1 MKDEAVVYVKQ
12 GGKTQLSRRTCRIS
26 KNPRYII
33 SVDNAFIIRSWDPNM
48 EKLCHKSAQDA
59 IGVKLD
65 KIFPML
71 YEKVSKI
78 FIDGKKKQIK
88 NFQNPCF
95 RGSDLAADI
104 QLNPIKDKKAK
115 VKGVSIIFTNISG
128 GCFLDETLSSSE
140 KMIAIGKVASTLAH
154 GIRNPLN
161 AIKGAV
167 VYLNGKYG
175 REATLIE
182 FSKIINDEINR
193 LDNFISNFLSTAKG
207 EDKLFP
213 ANLNDIIK
221 RILVMIKPRTELQ
234 NIKISTNY
242 SELPHIVLAP
252 FQAEQAFFNI
262 INNAIEAMPD
272 GGTLDIRTSL
282 AFEDNARYAVTYI
295 TDTGK
300 GIPKKTLF
308 RLGKLSME
316 NNKDGRGFGIFL
328 SREIIKSYGGKLF
341 WESSKEKGTTFKVF
355 LPIK

>member
-1 MKDEAVVYVKQ
+1 M
-12 GGKTQLSRRTCRIS
+12 SRKADLNP
-26 KNPRYII
+26 KNPKYIF
-33 SVDNAFIIRSWDPNM
+33 SVDNAFIIRLWDSNM
-48 EKLCHKSAQDA
+48 EKLCYRSAQDA

-71 YEKVSKI
+71 YEKVSKV

-104 QLNPIKDKKAK
+104 QLNPIKDKNAK
-115 VKGVSIIFTNISG
+115 VKEVSIIFTNISG
-128 GCFLDETLSSSE
+128 GCSLDKTLSNSE

-175 REATLIE
+175 RESTLNE

-207 EDKLFP
+207 FEDKLLP
-213 ANLNDIIK
+213 TNLNDMIK

-242 SELPHIVLAP
+242 SALPHIVLAP
-252 FQAEQAFFNI
+252 FQIEQVFFNI
-262 INNAIEAMPD
+262 INNALEAMPY
-272 GGTLDIRTSL
+272 GGALDIRTSL
-282 AFEDNARYAVTYI
+282 AFEDSARYAVIYI

-308 RLGKLSME
+308 WLGELSTE

-328 SREIIKSYGGKLF
+328 SREIIKSHGGKLF

>member
-1 MKDEAVVYVKQ
+1 LGRKAD
-12 GGKTQLSRRTCRIS
+12 LNP
-26 KNPRYII
+26 KNTKYIF
-33 SVDNAFIIRSWDPNM
+33 SVDNAFIIRLWDSNM
-48 EKLCHKSAQDA
+48 EKLCYRSAQDA

-71 YEKVSKI
+71 YEKVSKV

-88 NFQNPCF
+88 NFQNSCF

-104 QLNPIKDKKAK
+104 QLNPIKDKNAK
-115 VKGVSIIFTNISG
+115 VKEVSIIFTNISG
-128 GCFLDETLSSSE
+128 GCSLDKTLSNSE

-175 REATLIE
+175 RESTLNE

-207 EDKLFP
+207 FEDKLLP
-213 ANLNDIIK
+213 TNLNDMIK

-242 SELPHIVLAP
+242 SALPHIVLAP
-252 FQAEQAFFNI
+252 FQIEQVFFNI
-262 INNAIEAMPD
+262 INNALEAMPY
-272 GGTLDIRTSL
+272 GGALDIRTSL
-282 AFEDNARYAVTYI
+282 AFEDSARYAVIYI

-308 RLGKLSME
+308 WLGELSTE

-328 SREIIKSYGGKLF
+328 SREIIKSHGGKLF